1 MPDKPEGDK
10 SKTPEVQRREKLRIE
25 EQIDDPEMPPCEAPY
40 LLDYFFELGPVM
52 AAGMGNGPVT
62 HEEIQAWQRNTGIE
76 LNAWE
81 ARMLRQMS
89 VAYLNESQNA
99 TAIDYPAP
107 WDDAPYVKSTPYQK
121 AMRMKKYMKDLS
133 KL

>member
-1 MPDKPEGDK
+1 VPDKPEGDK
-10 SKTPEVQRREKLRIE
+10 SKIPEVQRREKLRIE
-25 EQIDDPEMPPCEAPY
+25 EQIDDPEMPPCEVPY

-89 VAYLNESQNA
+89 VAYLNESQN
-99 TAIDYPAP
+99 TVIDCPAP
-107 WDDAPYVKSTPYQK
+107 WEDAPYAKSTPNQI
-121 AMRMKKYMKDLS
+121 ALRMKKSMKELS